1 LESAC
6 LSYNSILAVYFLLL
20 TSSRFASYRPE
31 PLVEEL
37 LRVPIPEPRP
47 GLLNGIT
54 KPSDVDARVRE
65 AFGFKD
71 AEWVLVEDLFN
82 VTLPDFKGDSSSP
95 GRQPTQR
102 HHGSAKEPELRQYC
116 EYFSRVLAAGFG
128 QSRAITATIFQETAR
143 PFLPFR
149 LVAFQVGSGPAQP
162 VEVEPLDS
170 SELLGELERLNQTW
184 LRTRKDSPGSFY
196 FKRIAR
202 LYDHRGKTPTIY
214 IIKPDARRYW
224 TRSMGL
230 HDADEAA
237 ADFMSW
243 QAAAEA
249 EPGSKR
255 GTRG

>member
-1 LESAC
+1 M
-6 LSYNSILAVYFLLL
+6 
-20 TSSRFASYRPE
+20 
-31 PLVEEL
+31 EEL

-47 GLLNGIT
+47 GLLTGIT

-71 AEWVLVEDLFN
+71 AEWVLAENLFN
-82 VTLPDFKGDSSSP
+82 ITLPDKEGDARSP
-95 GRQPTQR
+95 RRQPTQR
-102 HHGSAKEPELRQYC
+102 QHVSAKEPELRQYC
-116 EYFSRVLAAGFG
+116 EYFSRVLRTGFG
-128 QSRAITATIFQETAR
+128 PSKSLAATVFQETAR

-149 LVAFQVGSGPAQP
+149 LVAFQIETGSARS

-184 LRTRKDSPGSFY
+184 LHARKDSPGSVY
-196 FKRIAR
+196 FQRIAR

-214 IIKPDARRYW
+214 IIKSDARRYW

-230 HDADEAA
+230 HDADKVAV
-237 ADFMSW
+237 DFTSW
-243 QAAAEA
+243 QAAAA
-249 EPGSKR
+249 ARPSGKR